1 MNAQAS
7 ALPARAPEP
16 GSNVP
21 VLDAAAWAAAV
32 PYLPQVLLDSVR
44 RNPHLPPSWIEAVDG
59 TLLFS
64 DIAGFTQ
71 LSERLTQMG
80 KEGAEALTDVIN
92 RYFDGLLGIARR
104 HGGANIKFG
113 GDALL
118 LLFTGDDHA
127 HRAVLAAFAMQR
139 VTRQFG
145 TVRAQSYRVR
155 LQMKVALHSGTFWS
169 ATAGLPGRR
178 MQHFILGTGT
188 ARIAQVEDVA
198 HAGEVLASEATQ
210 ALVSPWAAMEP
221 YNGAYRILRLA
232 GRGPARA
239 ALVEKEEDSSLMPD
253 LLAYIPP
260 PVAQQLRG
268 AGQAAEMEG
277 EHRKVSTMFIHLL
290 GVNELLERDG
300 PAVLLDELQRYVAA
314 LVRLGEQYGGFVA
327 ANDISG
333 HGVKLIVLFGAP
345 VAHEEDSTNALRL
358 ALHLRRELPQLD
370 VHLSQRIGV
379 NTGFVFAGNVGPAYR
394 REYTVMGDAV
404 NVAARLMGAA
414 ASEQILV
421 SGQTMDEAGS
431 GFVVQH
437 LEPITVKGK
446 KAPLSVVALEGERD
460 ITASRDEERP
470 VMLVGRE
477 AELETLFRVC
487 TEVEGGNEKCAVIS
501 GETGMGKSLLLLAF
515 TDLLKRRGWVVHLGH
530 SYSHT
535 AGVPFGPWLEILHA
549 VFQLAPAD
557 DEGTRTAKVVAVI
570 ERLRPEL
577 LNTAPLLNALL
588 SLAIPDTDLTRSF
601 NEETRRRRLFDL
613 IADVLKPAATE
624 SPVAVFLDDVHWAD
638 QSSLQLLS
646 HVSNRMGNGR
656 LLVGATHRPQEGLQ
670 LALPPASTVTI
681 ALGELPEKAAVQ
693 IVEESLNLSLLPSQ
707 VKEAILAKA
716 RGNPLFLEQVARSLQ
731 QSGALTPKGKG
742 LVLGRAEQMALLNI
756 PDRLQGLV
764 MSRIDALKHASR
776 EALRIA
782 SVIGSAFDLSV
793 LKSAASLELGG
804 PQLETAV
811 QDLTQLGLFQA
822 QEGVPEPAYRFREAL
837 FQEVAY
843 ESLSFARRRALHHRV
858 ASYLEEAYGSRLKST
873 YEALALHYGRSGD
886 FPKTL
891 LYATSAGDKAREV
904 FAHEEAIAY
913 YQQGI
918 SSLKS
923 LGSSIVPLGSH
934 LLERIG
940 DCYEVSGHHTE
951 AARHF
956 YRALRVW
963 RGAQRHPIL
972 SPPVAQELLKGLP
985 TTAREAALCTKIGVS
1000 HEHGS
1005 DYGASLRW
1013 LESAIRALPP
1023 RQPLPAARAYVAK
1036 GVSLFRQGRY
1046 QEAIA
1051 WGQRGLAVSRRLG
1064 DRRQLAYAHDM
1075 VATSYVELGNLARA
1089 VRHRHAAIRMYDEL
1103 GDVSGQ
1109 ASANNNLGTCYH
1121 LLGLLDQA
1129 LSCYDASLKACQ
1141 RLGNPL
1147 RAAVAH
1153 NNMGEVYLIQGHVPE
1168 AQEHLTQV
1176 VETFQRVGEP
1186 LAATGF
1192 ALINLSKASQR
1203 RHQPKEAWDNLRRG
1217 VTLLRKA
1224 GARGLLTEAFL
1235 QQAELEMEDGLV
1247 ELATRT
1253 CGRALGSAREMGM
1266 QLQEARG
1273 LCIEGRIA
1281 MARHDPAQAEERLR
1295 QSIALAEGTGA
1306 QYERGVALLNLAK
1319 IYLNDGQGGA
1329 SRKSGSLPLR
1339 RATSIFR
1346 RLGAEIELAQA
1357 QELWASQ
1364 GVDRL
1369 VGSTSRQRR

>member
-1 MNAQAS
+1 
-7 ALPARAPEP
+7 
-16 GSNVP
+16 

-64 DIAGFTQ
+64 DVAGFTQ
-71 LSERLTQMG
+71 LSERLAQMG
-80 KEGAEALTDVIN
+80 KEGAEALTEVIN
-92 RYFDGLLGIARR
+92 QYFDRLLGIARS

-118 LLFTGDDHA
+118 LLFTGEGHA
-127 HRAVLAAFAMQR
+127 RRAVLAAWAMQR

-145 TVRAQSYRVR
+145 TIRAQSYRVR

-178 MQHFILGTGT
+178 MQHFILGKETS
-188 ARIAQVEDVA
+188 RVAQVEDVA
-198 HAGEVLASEATQ
+198 HAGEVLATEATRM
-210 ALVSPWAAMEP
+210 LVGPRVAMEP
-221 YNGAYRILRLA
+221 YNGVYRILRLE
-232 GRGPARA
+232 GRSPAPAVSAERRETS
-239 ALVEKEEDSSLMPD
+239 LLMPD
-253 LLAYIPP
+253 VLAYLPP
-260 PVAQQLRG
+260 PVAEQLRS
-268 AGQAAEMEG
+268 AGQADVNVVEG
-277 EHRKVSTMFIHLL
+277 EHRKVSTIFIHLL

-300 PAVLLDELQRYVAA
+300 PAAFLDELQRYVAA
-314 LVRLGEQYGGFVA
+314 VVRLGEQYGGFLA

-333 HGVKLIVLFGAP
+333 IGIKLIILFGAP
-345 VAHEEDSTNALRL
+345 VTHEEDSANALRL
-358 ALHLRRELPQLD
+358 ALHLRQELPQLD

-404 NVAARLMGAA
+404 NVAAWLMGAA

-421 SGQTMDEAGS
+421 SEQTMDEAGP
-431 GFVVQH
+431 GFLVQDMA
-437 LEPITVKGK
+437 PITVKGK
-446 KAPLSVVALEGERD
+446 RAPLSLVALEGERD
-460 ITASRDEERP
+460 LTTARDEERP

-477 AELETLFRVC
+477 AELEALFRVC
-487 TEVEGGNEKCAVIS
+487 TEVEGGNGKCAVIS

-515 TDLLKRRGWVVHLGH
+515 TDLLKRRGWVVYLGH

-535 AGVPFGPWLEILHA
+535 AGVPFGPWRELLHA

-557 DEGTRTAKVVAVI
+557 DEGTRTTKVRAVL

-577 LNTAPLLNALL
+577 LDTAPLLNALL
-588 SLAIPDTDLTRSF
+588 SLSIPDTDLTRSF
-601 NEETRRRRLFDL
+601 TEETRRHHLFDL
-613 IADVLKPAATE
+613 IADVLAATAMN

-693 IVEESLNLSLLPSQ
+693 LVEESLNLSLLPSQ

-742 LVLGRAEQMALLNI
+742 QVLGGTEQMALLHI
-756 PDRLQGLV
+756 PDRIQGLV
-764 MSRIDALKHASR
+764 MSRIDALKHSSR
-776 EALRIA
+776 EVLRIA

-793 LKSAASLELGG
+793 LTSAASLELGA
-804 PQLETAV
+804 PQLEVAV

-822 QEGVPEPAYRFREAL
+822 QEGVPEPAYRFRDSL

-843 ESLSFARRRALHHRV
+843 ESLSFARRRALHHQV
-858 ASYLEEAYGSRLKST
+858 ASHLEEAYSGRLEFS
-873 YEALALHYGRSGD
+873 YEALARHYGLSGD
-886 FPKTL
+886 SPKTL
-891 LYATSAGDKAREV
+891 LYATRAGDKAREV
-904 FAHEEAIAY
+904 FAHEDAIGY

-918 SSLKS
+918 SSLKN

-963 RGAQRHPIL
+963 RGAQQHPGPL
-972 SPPVAQELLKGLP
+972 PPMAQELLKGLP
-985 TTAREAALCTKIGVS
+985 TIAREATLCTKIGVS
-1000 HEHGS
+1000 HERGS
-1005 DYGASLRW
+1005 DYAVSLRW
-1013 LESAIRALPP
+1013 LESAIRVLPP
-1023 RQPLPAARAYVAK
+1023 RQPLYAARAYVAK
-1036 GVSLFRQGRY
+1036 SVTLFRQGHY

-1051 WGQRGLAVSRRLG
+1051 WGQQGLAVSRRLG

-1075 VATSYVELGNLARA
+1075 VANSYVEMGDLARA
-1089 VRHRHAAIRMYDEL
+1089 VRHRRAALRMYDKL

-1109 ASANNNLGTCYH
+1109 ATVNNNLGTCYH
-1121 LLGLLDQA
+1121 LLGLLGRA
-1129 LSCYDASLKACQ
+1129 LSYYDASLKASQ

-1147 RAAVAH
+1147 RTAIAH
-1153 NNMGEVYLIQGHVPE
+1153 NNMGEVYLIQGHLPE
-1168 AQEHLTQV
+1168 AQEHLVRV
-1176 VETFQRVGEP
+1176 VETFDRLGEP

-1192 ALINLSKASQR
+1192 ALINLSRASQR
-1203 RHQPKEAWDNLRRG
+1203 RHQHKEAWDHLHHG
-1217 VTLLRKA
+1217 LTLLRKA
-1224 GARGLLTEAFL
+1224 GARGLLTEALL
-1235 QQAELEMEDGLV
+1235 QQAELELEDGLV
-1247 ELATRT
+1247 ELATRS
-1253 CGRALGSAREMGM
+1253 CERALGSAREMGM
-1266 QLQEARG
+1266 QLQEARA
-1273 LCIEGRIA
+1273 LCIEGKIA
-1281 MARHDPAQAEERLR
+1281 MAHHDSDQAQEYLR
-1295 QSIALAEGTGA
+1295 RSIALAEGTGA

-1329 SRKSGSLPLR
+1329 SHKSGSQPLR

-1357 QELWASQ
+1357 KELRASL
-1364 GVDRL
+1364 GAAKL
-1369 VGSTSRQRR
+1369 SGSTPLQRR